1 MASGFYLVGQ
11 VQVIAAGWSETVSK
25 LRKCGVIDYRCL
37 RWMWKWAVGLHTH
50 AVDRHPSRRPSEG
63 LQRGRELPRVTQQ
76 ASDIFLPLYAGSP
89 LRLTAALSQLPEVT
103 QGGDALPGI
112 WPGAQCQLGPSP

>member
-1 MASGFYLVGQ
+1 MLELNLLNSSNHKMASGFYLVGQ

-76 ASDIFLPLYAGSP
+76 ASDIFFHFMQAPRSASQQ
-89 LRLTAALSQLPEVT
+89 LSH
-103 QGGDALPGI
+103 
-112 WPGAQCQLGPSP
+112 SFRK